1 MSDSLGIISLD
12 SALSM
17 LKDDY
22 KKRCFTIWKQF
33 TDFCGEDYDEFP
45 PGEGA
50 LYGYFKSLRE
60 DKNMASS
67 SIWHHYSCINTVVKN
82 RYSTK
87 LQDFPRITSLL
98 KSWNDFKKKAS
109 IFDSDD
115 VSTFVLNENYTTPY
129 WIVRKVSTLFKT
141 MKT

>member
-12 SALSM
+12 ALSM
-17 LKDDY
+17 PKDDY

-82 RYSTK
+82 RIYLYSFLYVFTIK
-87 LQDFPRITSLL
+87 LTVIKYITQRSCSLL
-98 KSWNDFKKKAS
+98 
-109 IFDSDD
+109 
-115 VSTFVLNENYTTPY
+115 
-129 WIVRKVSTLFKT
+129 
-141 MKT
+141 

>member
-33 TDFCGEDYDEFP
+33 TVFCGEDYEEFP
-45 PGEGA
+45 PGEVA

-67 SIWHHYSCINTVVKN
+67 SILFLWYI
-82 RYSTK
+82 K
-87 LQDFPRITSLL
+87 LLDHLSFTYIHFCMYLL
-98 KSWNDFKKKAS
+98 
-109 IFDSDD
+109 
-115 VSTFVLNENYTTPY
+115 LN
-129 WIVRKVSTLFKT
+129 
-141 MKT
+141 